1 MAEIDLGQVILDG
14 GTSNVACF
22 MVTASGELDLQMNFS
37 CDHSRSYNQG
47 KIICP
52 LSAGTSS
59 FPSQFALENIYPT
72 LCENAVIH

>member
-1 MAEIDLGQVILDG
+1 MAEIDLGQVILDA

-22 MVTASGELDLQMNFS
+22 VVTALGELDMQLNFS
-37 CDHSRSYNQG
+37 CDHSRSYSQG
-47 KIICP
+47 KIICA

-59 FPSQFALENIYPT
+59 FPSQFALENIYLT